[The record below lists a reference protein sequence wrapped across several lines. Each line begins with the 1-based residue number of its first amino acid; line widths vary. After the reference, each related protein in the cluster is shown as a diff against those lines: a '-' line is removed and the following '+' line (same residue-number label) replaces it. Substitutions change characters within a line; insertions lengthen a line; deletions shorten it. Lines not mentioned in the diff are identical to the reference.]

1 VKKAF
6 LGKPLGGIQM
16 NIVLYEKLQEGKLV
30 KITEKAW
37 DDKLMSALDAA
48 NYLLVNGKEYEMIE
62 GRLNLDAN
70 VFELLLVDVNNK
82 PST

>member
-48 NYLLVNGKEYEMIE
+48 NYLLVNGKEYEMRE